1 MDDQS
6 SYEPKMPDFD
16 SPAFRKSY
24 IKALKATYIRE
35 DRVAALFDRIMH
47 MIFAVQIVQ
56 IIQAITL
63 VVLAVKLLLR

>member
-1 MDDQS
+1 MPNNLP
-6 SYEPKMPDFD
+6 YEPDFD

-24 IKALKATYIRE
+24 MEALKDTYIQE
-35 DRVAALFDRIMH
+35 DRIGDLYDRIIH